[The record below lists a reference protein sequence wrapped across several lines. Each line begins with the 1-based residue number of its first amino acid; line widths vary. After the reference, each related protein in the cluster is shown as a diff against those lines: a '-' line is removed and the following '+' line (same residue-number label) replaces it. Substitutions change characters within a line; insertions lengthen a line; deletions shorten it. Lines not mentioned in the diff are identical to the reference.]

1 MQLGL
6 IISVALAA
14 APAASAIRAT
24 CDPNNKVCHGCT
36 AICSHYQDDS
46 HLVLDPPCHA
56 KCQASVYNCI
66 EGTLPAEEARGDRV
80 KCIEEAL
87 LERIR
92 EDGDLIMKVSY
103 DVPPTFEE
111 FDQLHKEDGRID
123 QKDMDVAFDILDGG
137 AAPDGT
143 TIPTAKVNVVHEVFR
158 EADQDGDGVVTQGE
172 FNAYAKG
179 DDHMGHQVEEMH
191 PSPEKQDIVKEV
203 SSVGEQVG
211 EDAEAVGKDAITT
224 DKEREK
230 DADLM
235 QTEVRPKKLRTAKKH
250 HLQVQKKE
258 KKKAQRGMAY
268 FQHLLRLGLRV
279 YRAEEKKTHP
289 ISQLALEMYTS
300 ASGHK
305 KEM

>member
-1 MQLGL
+1 MQLGF
-6 IISVALAA
+6 IISVVLAA
-14 APAASAIRAT
+14 APTSAIRATVT

-66 EGTLPAEEARGDRV
+66 EGTLPAEEAKGDRV

-123 QKDMDVAFDILDGG
+123 DKDMAVAFDILDGG

-143 TIPTAKVNVVHEVFR
+143 TIPTAKVNVVQEVFR
-158 EADQDGDGVVTQGE
+158 EADQDGDGVVTEGE

-203 SSVGEQVG
+203 GSVGDQVVEDTKEVG
-211 EDAEAVGKDAITT
+211 EDAITVDKDR
-224 DKEREK
+224 KK
-230 DADLM
+230 DTDLM
-235 QTEVRPKKLRTAKKH
+235 QTQALPKKLRTAKKH
-250 HLQVQKKE
+250 HLQVQK

-289 ISQLALEMYTS
+289 ISQLALEMYSS